1 MGEARRR
8 VRRPQRRH
16 PHCDIYDDASD
27 VFHVKHEQILDPIL
41 DSIARDRETMAN
53 TGVNKLTHRIPT
65 VIYEELQRAGI
76 ADDEQLFKAWLNSSD
91 ADPWRI
97 EGQVVMKKTG
107 SFHGKSNKLGHGGRA
122 AQLKAGAFQA
132 AS

>member
-1 MGEARRR
+1 MGEARKKYDARNGVTR
-8 VRRPQRRH
+8 TA
-16 PHCDIYDDASD
+16 IYDDASD
-27 VFHVKHEQILDPIL
+27 LFHVKHEQILDPIL

-97 EGQVVMKKTG
+97 WK
-107 SFHGKSNKLGHGGRA
+107 GR
-122 AQLKAGAFQA
+122 L
-132 AS
+132 